1 MNRLSESTLFAKL
14 IVGFGSLVAFM
25 GILAIAFL
33 SFNYTF
39 NHYTKI
45 EQKTSKTVIDDF
57 KALNKLSD
65 NTDQQVGIM
74 KNHVNDISNILVQTQ
89 NAMDSAKDTMTS
101 SESLIEQF
109 EFIGAANANLM
120 KILLEYDDKLV
131 ALTAQ
136 MINSWNES
144 FVKNDKELKVYHPKI
159 KSAVATLLRTQ
170 DSSSFRT
177 IQKSFSGIYE
187 TLIERIYDSTGATS
201 SSLDNAS
208 AQFSSVSDKL
218 NKSVVSLTGI
228 TNSLQK
234 SSSSLKKA
242 IINFETISNTRKDAK
257 SKATII
263 ITILLLIVIV
273 TSITAYIVFKI
284 LKTFNNDAKK
294 VQNYLEQVEKGMLL
308 VEDELTLKRSKQD
321 ELMIVAHFINAFVQ
335 KMKNTIINA
344 QKTTSG
350 IIELNKSVESMKNQ
364 MNTVSNAISKNS
376 SLGESVIKGIDTS
389 IQSTKASQE
398 KIKESQSSLS
408 DTSNNVNHLTQEL
421 TKASIVQSELNEKL
435 TNLSSDIVRIKDVL
449 DIIKDISDQTNLL
462 ALNAAIEAA
471 RAGEQGRGF
480 AVVAD
485 EVRQLAERTQK
496 SLIEIESNISVLV
509 QGIADSSDSMNNI
522 SDTMKTLSNNGED
535 SKQNISEIFA
545 SINYVVDAN
554 EKSTNDAISMATSTK
569 QIVNGMQDISKLLEN
584 TLSIITQVT
593 SRSKELEEADRVMNE
608 SLKSFD

>member
-65 NTDQQVGIM
+65 NTDKQVGIM

>member
-593 SRSKELEEADRVMNE
+593 SRSKELEEADRIMNE